1 LISVFVIDTL
11 IVVSVRCVSLIARG
25 EVRSVRSAS
34 EAFAMVA
41 VAVVVARSQITVF
54 IANDCIVSKKMKKKR
69 EDD

>member
-1 LISVFVIDTL
+1 
-11 IVVSVRCVSLIARG
+11 
-25 EVRSVRSAS
+25 VRSAS